1 MIPAKLASRIMR
13 KEMHIMGIRKVIKW
27 LKNTR
32 YRRALAIIDD
42 IYAAHTNE
50 IDRIERIIAGAASE
64 EDLKAVDEHDYI
76 YHMNAR
82 NVLYNLKRKLT
93 TTLGE

>member
-1 MIPAKLASRIMR
+1 
-13 KEMHIMGIRKVIKW
+13 MGIKGFIKW
-27 LKNTR
+27 LKQTR

-50 IDRIERIIAGAASE
+50 IDRIERIIAGAATA
-64 EDLKAVDEHDYI
+64 EDLEAVDEHDYI
-76 YHMNAR
+76 YNMTAR
-82 NVLYNLKRKLT
+82 NVLLNLKRKLM

>member
-1 MIPAKLASRIMR
+1 
-13 KEMHIMGIRKVIKW
+13 MGIKVIKW
-27 LKNTR
+27 LKQTR

-50 IDRIERIIAGAASE
+50 IDRIERVIAGAATA
-64 EDLKAVDEHDYI
+64 EDLEAVDEHDYI
-76 YHMNAR
+76 YNLTAR